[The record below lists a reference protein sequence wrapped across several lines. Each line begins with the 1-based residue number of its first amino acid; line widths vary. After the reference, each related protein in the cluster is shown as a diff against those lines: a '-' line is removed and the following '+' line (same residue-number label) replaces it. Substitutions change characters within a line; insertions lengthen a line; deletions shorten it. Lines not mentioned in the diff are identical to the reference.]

1 MRYKLQEGEKINL
14 GETEA
19 IKLSYGNQLDVLLDT
34 EVTGVVVFNSKHQ
47 VLPKISNWLTEKL
60 RGGLTPQGTIITF
73 AKNFSYLFDYLGEH
87 RTLKYL
93 QLDDA
98 LLDIQRHTF
107 KEYFNYLRTKKGL
120 ASTTISNRDATYQTF
135 FNEYLCIAR
144 YNGKALR
151 EDNPY
156 GEGLVFGSPKS
167 KLVEMCSLDELVAL
181 LQSTSHEG
189 EKSLIQFMY
198 DSGLRRTE
206 VTKVKKQHIDGAM
219 NSEQHRLILDEGTVS
234 IPSEYKAVYVVGSK
248 GRRREIKERNT
259 LTSIQTL
266 GRVKR
271 YFASPKYR
279 VAARKFGVEAPA
291 FLNNQ
296 GNPYTPGSI
305 GKLMDRLSKRALKK
319 GLIKRHIH
327 PHMLRH
333 GFAGSVLRSPD
344 LSTHSVDKLVLV
356 QHCLGHSNL
365 KTTQIYTQ
373 LPYDIYGKV
382 ANQDGEIYTR
392 AQLMEQLNTKT
403 KTKKMNK

>member
-1 MRYKLQEGEKINL
+1 MRYKLLEGEKINL
-14 GETEA
+14 EDSLA
-19 IKLSYGNQLDVLLDT
+19 IKLGNEIQLEN

-47 VLPKISNWLTEKL
+47 ILPKISSWLSEKL
-60 RGGLTPQGTIITF
+60 RGGLTPHGTIITF
-73 AKNFSYLFDYLGEH
+73 AKNFSYLFDYLDDH
-87 RTLKYL
+87 RTLKHQ

-98 LLDIQRHTF
+98 LLDIQRHTL
-107 KEYFNYLRTKKGL
+107 KEYFNYLRTNNGL
-120 ASTTISNRDATYQTF
+120 ASTTVSNRDATFQAF
-135 FNEYLCIAR
+135 FNEYLCVAR

-156 GEGLVFGSPKS
+156 EEGLIFGSPKS
-167 KLVEMCSLDELVAL
+167 KLVQMCSLDELTAL
-181 LQSTSHEG
+181 LQSTPHES
-189 EKSLIQFMY
+189 EKSLVQFMY

-206 VTKVKKQHIDGAM
+206 VTKVKKQHIDDAL
-219 NSEQHRLILDEGTVS
+219 NSEQHKLIIDEDTVS
-234 IPSEYKAVYVVGSK
+234 IPSEYKTVYVAGSK

-259 LTSIQTL
+259 LTSIHTL
-266 GRVKR
+266 GRLKR

-279 VAARKFGVEAPA
+279 LVARKFGVEAPA

-305 GKLMDRLSKRALKK
+305 GKLLYRLSKRALKK

-344 LSTHSVDKLVLV
+344 LASHFVDKLVLV
-356 QHCLGHSNL
+356 QHCLGHSSI

-373 LPYDIYGKV
+373 LPYDIYGRV
-382 ANQDGEIYTR
+382 ANKDGEIFTR
-392 AQLMEQLNTKT
+392 AQLMEQLNTQT
-403 KTKKMNK
+403 KTKKMSK